1 MTLDNSTNTKLV
13 EALNNA
19 DQEQLA
25 KLLENLNAANI
36 AEFIESQDTQN
47 KIRVF
52 KSLDRESQLAVLS
65 ILEEEIEYE
74 ILSSQSVDFIY
85 KLVEKMPH
93 DERVDLLKS
102 FPMNKRK
109 DIIKQLAQVEREDI
123 LKLSSYKE
131 GTTGAIMTTDYAV
144 LPSDITAGKALDQL
158 RLEAPEKETIYY
170 AYIVDKSRKLL
181 GTVSL
186 RSLITADKKDKISDL
201 MTTDFMSALADD
213 PDHQTARLIK
223 ETDLLAVP
231 VIDDKGIMLGMVT
244 FDDAMQVLEEDTSE
258 TMYQKAGIGG
268 RTDRDKEREKDLVN
282 SSKLLKGTIWY
293 PIRLRIMFLFVT
305 LAGGFLVGGVIDYFE
320 DVLEAVLV
328 AAVFIPV
335 LMDMGGNVG
344 TQSSTIFAR
353 GLALGHIDTTRMF
366 HHISREVSIGVIMGI
381 ALGVIGGIVAWF
393 WQGAPNGIPEI
404 GLAVGIGLAVVVP
417 VATLLGFLL
426 PYILLKL
433 GFDHAPGA
441 DPFITTIK
449 DFTGLG
455 LYFFLV
461 ATFIGV

>member
-1 MTLDNSTNTKLV
+1 MTLDNTINTQLTQ
-13 EALNNA
+13 ALLSGDN
-19 DQEQLA
+19 EQLS
-25 KLLENLNAANI
+25 KLLEELNASHV
-36 AEFIESQDTQN
+36 AEFIESQETQN

-52 KSLDRESQLAVLS
+52 KSLDRENQLSVLS
-65 ILEEEIEYE
+65 ILEEETEYE
-74 ILSSQSVDFIY
+74 ILSSQSIDFIY

-102 FPMNKRK
+102 FPEQKRK

-123 LKLSSYKE
+123 LKLFSYKE
-131 GTTGAIMTTDYAV
+131 GSTGAIMTTDYAV
-144 LPSDITAGKALDQL
+144 VPSDITAEKALDQL

-170 AYIVDKSRKLL
+170 AYVVDKQRKLI

-213 PDHQTARLIK
+213 PDHKTARLIK
-223 ETDLLAVP
+223 ETDLIAVP
-231 VIDDKGIMLGMVT
+231 VLDDKGIMLGIVT

-268 RTDRDKEREKDLVN
+268 RTDRDKERERDLVN

-320 DVLEAVLV
+320 EVLEAVLV

-353 GLALGHIDTTRMF
+353 GLALGHIDTTRML
-366 HHISREVSIGVIMGI
+366 HHISREVSIGAIMGV
-381 ALGVIGGIVAWF
+381 ALGTIGGIVAWY
-393 WQGAPNGIPEI
+393 WQGMPNGIPEI

-461 ATFIGV
+461 ASLVGV

>member
-1 MTLDNSTNTKLV
+1 MTLDNSLKTQLMNALKAGETSLLV
-13 EALNNA
+13 RL
-19 DQEQLA
+19 LA
-25 KLLENLNAANI
+25 ELSPAHV
-36 AEFIESQDTQN
+36 AEFILELETQN
-47 KIRVF
+47 KVRVF
-52 KSLDRESQLAVLS
+52 KSLEKDAQLQVLR
-65 ILEEEIEYE
+65 ILDEDIEYE
-74 ILSSQSVDFIY
+74 ILSTQPVSYIY
-85 KLVEKMPH
+85 ALVEKMPH
-93 DERVDLLKS
+93 DKRVDLLKS
-102 FPMNKRK
+102 FPENKRK
-109 DIIKQLAQVEREDI
+109 EIMKELAQTEREDI
-123 LKLSSYKE
+123 LKLSSYSE

-144 LPSDITAGKALDQL
+144 ITAEITAEQALEQL

-170 AYIVDKSRKLL
+170 AYIIDAQRRLI

-186 RSLITADKKDKISDL
+186 RQLITADKQLKISEL
-201 MTTDFMSALADD
+201 MSADFVSVFADE
-213 PDHQTARLIK
+213 PAEKTARMLK
-223 ETDLLAVP
+223 EADLLAIP
-231 VIDDKGIMLGMVT
+231 VLDRKSRITGIVT
-244 FDDAMQVLEEDTSE
+244 FDDAMQVIEEETSE
-258 TMYQKAGIGG
+258 TMFQKAGIAG
-268 RTDRDKEREKDLVN
+268 RSDRDKEREKDLVN
-282 SSKLLKGTIWY
+282 SSKLLKGSIWY
-293 PIRLRIMFLFVT
+293 PIRLRMMFLFVT

-353 GLALGHIDTTRMF
+353 GLALGHIDTSRIF
-366 HHISREVSIGVIMGI
+366 GHIGREVSIGAIMGL
-381 ALGVIGGIVAWF
+381 ALGLIGGIVAWY
-393 WQGAPNGIPEI
+393 WQGMPNGIPEI

-455 LYFFLV
+455 LYFYLV
-461 ATFIGV
+461 ATLIGV

>member
-1 MTLDNSTNTKLV
+1 MTLDQSIKTQLMNALKAGETTLLV
-13 EALNNA
+13 R
-19 DQEQLA
+19 
-25 KLLENLNAANI
+25 LLTELSPAHV
-36 AEFIESQDTQN
+36 AEFILELETQN
-47 KIRVF
+47 KVRVF
-52 KSLDRESQLAVLS
+52 KSLEKDAQLQVLR
-65 ILEEEIEYE
+65 ILDEDIEYE
-74 ILSSQSVDFIY
+74 ILSTQPINYIY

-93 DERVDLLKS
+93 DKRVDLLKS
-102 FPMNKRK
+102 FPENKRK
-109 DIIKQLAQVEREDI
+109 EIMKELAQTEREDI

-144 LPSDITAGKALDQL
+144 ITAEITAAQALEQL

-170 AYIVDKSRKLL
+170 AYLIDAQRRLI

-186 RSLITADKKDKISDL
+186 RQLITADKHLKISEL
-201 MTTDFMSALADD
+201 MSSDFVSVFADE
-213 PDHQTARLIK
+213 PAEKTARMLK
-223 ETDLLAVP
+223 EADLLAIP
-231 VIDDKGIMLGMVT
+231 VLDRQGRITGIVT
-244 FDDAMQVLEEDTSE
+244 FDDAMQVIEEETSE
-258 TMYQKAGIGG
+258 TMFQKAGIAG
-268 RTDRDKEREKDLVN
+268 RSDRDKEREKDLVN

-293 PIRLRIMFLFVT
+293 PIRLRMMFLFVT
-305 LAGGFLVGGVIDYFE
+305 LAGGFLVGGVIDHFE
-320 DVLEAVLV
+320 EVLEAVLV
-328 AAVFIPV
+328 AAIFIPV

-353 GLALGHIDTTRMF
+353 GLALGHIDTNRMF
-366 HHISREVSIGVIMGI
+366 SHIGREVSIGVVMGVV
-381 ALGVIGGIVAWF
+381 LGFIGGVVAWY
-393 WQGAPNGIPEI
+393 WQGMPNGIPEI

-455 LYFFLV
+455 LYFYLV
-461 ATFIGV
+461 ATFVGV

>member
-1 MTLDNSTNTKLV
+1 MTLDNSLKTQLMNALKAGETSLLV
-13 EALNNA
+13 RL
-19 DQEQLA
+19 LA
-25 KLLENLNAANI
+25 ELSPAHV
-36 AEFIESQDTQN
+36 AEFILELETQN
-47 KIRVF
+47 KVRVF
-52 KSLDRESQLAVLS
+52 KSLEKDAQLQVLR
-65 ILEEEIEYE
+65 ILDEDIEYE
-74 ILSSQSVDFIY
+74 ILSTQPVSYIY
-85 KLVEKMPH
+85 ALVEKMPH
-93 DERVDLLKS
+93 DKRVDLLKS
-102 FPMNKRK
+102 FPENKRK
-109 DIIKQLAQVEREDI
+109 EIMKELAQTEREDI
-123 LKLSSYKE
+123 LKLSSYSE

-144 LPSDITAGKALDQL
+144 ITAEITAEQALEQL

-170 AYIVDKSRKLL
+170 AYVIDAQRRLI

-186 RSLITADKKDKISDL
+186 RQLITADKQLKISEL
-201 MTTDFMSALADD
+201 MSADFVSVFADE
-213 PDHQTARLIK
+213 PAEKTARMLK
-223 ETDLLAVP
+223 EADLLAIP
-231 VIDDKGIMLGMVT
+231 VLDRKSRITGIVT
-244 FDDAMQVLEEDTSE
+244 FDDAMQVIEEETSE
-258 TMYQKAGIGG
+258 TMFQKAGIAG
-268 RTDRDKEREKDLVN
+268 RSDRDKEREKDLVN
-282 SSKLLKGTIWY
+282 SSKLLKGSIWY
-293 PIRLRIMFLFVT
+293 PIRLRMMFLFVT

-353 GLALGHIDTTRMF
+353 GLALGHIDTSRIF
-366 HHISREVSIGVIMGI
+366 GHIGREVSIGAIMGL
-381 ALGVIGGIVAWF
+381 ALGLIGGIVAWY
-393 WQGAPNGIPEI
+393 WQGMPNGIPEI

-455 LYFFLV
+455 LYFYLV
-461 ATFIGV
+461 ATLIGV

>member
-1 MTLDNSTNTKLV
+1 MTLDNSLKTQLMNALKAGETSLLV
-13 EALNNA
+13 RL
-19 DQEQLA
+19 LA
-25 KLLENLNAANI
+25 ELSPAHV
-36 AEFIESQDTQN
+36 AEFILELETQN
-47 KIRVF
+47 KVRVF
-52 KSLDRESQLAVLS
+52 KSLENDAQLQVLR
-65 ILEEEIEYE
+65 ILDEDIEYE
-74 ILSSQSVDFIY
+74 ILSTQPVSYIY
-85 KLVEKMPH
+85 ALVEKMPH
-93 DERVDLLKS
+93 DKRVDLLKS
-102 FPMNKRK
+102 FPENKRK
-109 DIIKQLAQVEREDI
+109 EIMKELAQTEREDI
-123 LKLSSYKE
+123 LKLSSYSE

-144 LPSDITAGKALDQL
+144 ITAEITAEQALEQL

-170 AYIVDKSRKLL
+170 AYVIDAQRRLI

-186 RSLITADKKDKISDL
+186 RQLITADKQLKISEL
-201 MTTDFMSALADD
+201 MSADFVSVFADE
-213 PDHQTARLIK
+213 PAEKTARMLK
-223 ETDLLAVP
+223 EADLLAIP
-231 VIDDKGIMLGMVT
+231 VLDRKSRITGIVT
-244 FDDAMQVLEEDTSE
+244 FDDAMQVIEEETSE
-258 TMYQKAGIGG
+258 TMFQKAGIAG
-268 RTDRDKEREKDLVN
+268 RSDRDKEREKDLVN
-282 SSKLLKGTIWY
+282 SSKLLKGSIWY
-293 PIRLRIMFLFVT
+293 PIRLRMMFLFVT

-353 GLALGHIDTTRMF
+353 GLALGHIDTSRIF
-366 HHISREVSIGVIMGI
+366 GHIGREVSIGAIMGL
-381 ALGVIGGIVAWF
+381 ALGLIGGIVAWY
-393 WQGAPNGIPEI
+393 WQGMPNGIPEI

-455 LYFFLV
+455 LYFYLV
-461 ATFIGV
+461 ATLIGV